1 MKRALLLLTLALPV
15 LADPASE
22 KPRLPGEVSIKQNLN
37 AQIPLDTMFR
47 NERGE
52 VVRLGQLFRGK
63 PVVLNF
69 VYYRCPML
77 CGMVLNGVTDT
88 LTQLK
93 FDIGKDFD
101 VITISIDPR
110 DNAAEAAKKKE
121 QAIKRY
127 GRFDSAPGWHFLTGP
142 ESAIKSVT
150 NTVGFNY
157 AYDIETDQF
166 AHGTMLVVLTPQGRA
181 SHYLYGFEYKPQDV
195 RLALVEASNNRIGS
209 MAEQILL
216 MCFHYDPKTGRYTK
230 STMNAIRAAG
240 ATTVFAIVGFIFVSL
255 KREKVRPPT
264 SDPRPPGRE
273 VGE

>member
-1 MKRALLLLTLALPV
+1 MKKALMLLVFATTA

-37 AQIPLDTMFR
+37 AQIPLDAMFR

-52 VVRLGQLFRGK
+52 VVRLKDLFRGK
-63 PVVLNF
+63 PVLLNF
-69 VYYRCPML
+69 VYFRCPML

-110 DNAAEAAKKKE
+110 DDAAGAAKKKE
-121 QAIKRY
+121 GAIKRY

-142 ESAIKSVT
+142 EMSIKKVT
-150 NTVGFNY
+150 NAVGFNY

-166 AHGTMLVVLTPQGRA
+166 AHGTMLAVLTPQGRV
-181 SHYLYGFEYKPQDV
+181 SHYLYGFEHQPRDV
-195 RLALVEASNNRIGS
+195 RLALVEASNSRIGS
-209 MAEQILL
+209 VAEQILL

-230 STMNAIRAAG
+230 SLMNAVRAAG
-240 ATTVFAIVGFIFVSL
+240 ATTVFAIVGFIFISVR
-255 KREKVRPPT
+255 REKSRPPT
-264 SDPRPPGRE
+264 SDPRLPGRE
-273 VGE
+273 GER